1 MEALYKN
8 NFYPSEKRFYEILK
22 ENNIKATHKDVK
34 EFINNQAVN
43 QIHKPILNIVKK
55 LKPIFSIGENE
66 QIQMDLLDYTK
77 YKKSN
82 RHFGWILLAIDVFT
96 RKGYAVGIKSK
107 SPVDVL
113 QGFIKLK
120 FKPFSV
126 IHDDGKE
133 FLGSLKS
140 YLEKNNINNIS
151 INSKYHHSLG
161 IIDRFSKTIKNIIE
175 KNMTARNSINWF
187 NYLTNIIDVYNNSI
201 HNGINGIKPNEV
213 MEDENFKEISTINFW
228 KAVKNVELKENSPV
242 FNVGDLVRIQN
253 KKIFYQKDIQILIQ
267 KRFILLKK
275 SKMMDV

>member
-1 MEALYKN
+1 MTARNSINWFNYLTNIIDVYDNSIHNGINGIKPNEVMEDENFKEISTINFWKAVKN
-8 NFYPSEKRFYEILK
+8 VELK

-96 RKGYAVGIKSK
+96 RKGYAVDIKSK

-133 FLGSLKS
+133 ILGSLKS

-161 IIDRFSKTIKNIIE
+161 IIDRFSKTIKI
-175 KNMTARNSINWF
+175 
-187 NYLTNIIDVYNNSI
+187 
-201 HNGINGIKPNEV
+201 
-213 MEDENFKEISTINFW
+213 
-228 KAVKNVELKENSPV
+228 
-242 FNVGDLVRIQN
+242 
-253 KKIFYQKDIQILIQ
+253 
-267 KRFILLKK
+267 
-275 SKMMDV
+275 